1 MQAMNDPN
9 DKPIVLVVDD
19 TPANIDLI
27 KGILQG
33 SYKIKAAV
41 SGEKA
46 LKIAAKSPGPDL
58 ILLDVMMP
66 EMDGWEVC
74 ERLKADP
81 ATAAIPVLFVTGH
94 VDEAERARGLALGA
108 VDFISKPVEPERLTA
123 SVAAAL
129 V

>member
-1 MQAMNDPN
+1 MNDQTE
-9 DKPIVLVVDD
+9 KQTILVVDD

-33 SYKIKAAV
+33 SYKIKAAT

-66 EMDGWEVC
+66 EMDGYQTC
-74 ERLKADP
+74 ERLKGDP
-81 ATAAIPVLFVTGH
+81 AIAAIPVLFVTGH
-94 VDEAERARGLALGA
+94 ADEAERAKGLALGA
-108 VDFISKPVEPERLTA
+108 LDFITKPVAPEQLLA
-123 SVAAAL
+123 SVAEAL
-129 V
+129 A